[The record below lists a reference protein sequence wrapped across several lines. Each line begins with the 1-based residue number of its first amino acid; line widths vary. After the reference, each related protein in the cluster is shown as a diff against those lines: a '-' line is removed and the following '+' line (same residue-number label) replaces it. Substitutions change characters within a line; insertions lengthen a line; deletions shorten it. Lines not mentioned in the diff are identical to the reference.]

1 MAYFDF
7 LNFVFSPLLKMPP
20 LVAVLSMS
28 LLVSLIVILITKYT
42 TNQELMKGLKDEI
55 KEHQKQIKEMRNN
68 PAKAMEMQK
77 KAMEANMKY
86 MSHSLKPT
94 LITFLPIIL
103 IFGWMNAHFAYE
115 GIAPQQE
122 FNVYAVFDKTASGE
136 AEIIVPEGLQV
147 IGDKKLEIAPLA
159 ISKKNFEKAAAWAL
173 KGEEGEHIIDIVYG
187 NEKQQKTILIDSS
200 KYIEP
205 SKNYNGMI
213 KAVQIDYKPKKI
225 LNLFGWKIGWL
236 GTYIIFS
243 ILFTS
248 VLRKVMKVY

>member
-1 MAYFDF
+1 MAYFDV
-7 LNFVFSPLLKMPP
+7 LNLVFAPLLKMPP
-20 LVAVLSMS
+20 LVTVLSMS

-42 TNQELMKGLKDEI
+42 TNQELMKGLREEI
-55 KEHQKQIKEMRNN
+55 KQHQKQIKELRNN
-68 PAKAMEMQK
+68 PAKAMEVQK

-103 IFGWMNAHFAYE
+103 IFGWMNSNFAYE
-115 GIAPQQE
+115 GISPQQE
-122 FNVYAVFDKTASGE
+122 FNIYAIFDKMAVGK
-136 AEIIVPEGLQV
+136 AELIVPEGFGV
-147 IGDKKLEIAPLA
+147 IDDKSVEIAPLT
-159 ISKKNFEKAAAWAL
+159 INKKDFEKAATWTL
-173 KGEEGEHIIDIVYG
+173 KGQEGEHVVEVAYN
-187 NEKQQKTILIDSS
+187 NERQQKIVLIDGN

-205 SKNYNGMI
+205 SKSYKGMI
-213 KAVQIDYKPKKI
+213 KIVQIDYKPKKI

-243 ILFTS
+243 ILLTS